1 MKWLLLLLLA
11 PAPGFA
17 QSHPARPAQKKT
29 EAPPPAANQWPI
41 HSLAVEGIHNYTRE
55 QVLAVAGLKIGQKAG
70 KVEFEAARE
79 RLIASG
85 AFETVG
91 YKFAPD
97 PNGGGYAAS
106 FQVTE
111 VEPAYPVRFEELGV
125 PDRDVEGLLRARD
138 PLFSM
143 ARLPATQAVID
154 RYVQWI
160 QDYLAAKGVHEKL
173 AGRVT
178 PVTAE
183 VFAIVFRPARN
194 LPAVALVSFD
204 GNQVVPQRVLQEA
217 IDGVA
222 IGAPYTEERFR
233 ELLNSAVRPLYEAR
247 GRVRV
252 SFPKIR
258 TEPDKEVEG
267 LHVFVTVDES
277 ESYQLGKVRIEG
289 PSPAKPEELL
299 KAGDFKSGDVAN
311 FDRVNEGLDRI
322 RKAVRHAGYLQAKV
336 TTDRHID
343 DAKKTVDVALHID
356 AGPQF
361 TMGKLTIVGLDLDAQ
376 AEIDRIFTLK
386 AGKPFNPDYPEF
398 FLAKVREEGLFDN
411 LGETKSEYKV
421 NDQDHTADVT
431 LRFGGDK
438 PNSKTGRGGGRGGRD

>member
-1 MKWLLLLLLA
+1 MKWLLLWLA
-11 PAPGFA
+11 VSAQGFA
-17 QSHPARPAQKKT
+17 QSRPARPAQKKIET
-29 EAPPPAANQWPI
+29 PAPAANRWPI
-41 HSLAVEGIHNYTRE
+41 QSLAVEGIQNYTRE
-55 QVLAVAGLKIGQKAG
+55 QVLAVAGLKIGQLAG
-70 KVEFEAARE
+70 KAEFEAARE
-79 RLIASG
+79 RLVASG

-97 PNGGGYAAS
+97 ANGGGYAAS

-111 VEPAYPVRFEELGV
+111 VATAYPVRFEELGV
-125 PDRDVEGLLRARD
+125 ADGDVESLLRARD

-154 RYVQWI
+154 RCVKWI
-160 QDYLAAKGVHEKL
+160 EEYLAAKGPHEKL

-178 PVTAE
+178 PVTADQ
-183 VFAIVFRPARN
+183 FAIVFRPARN
-194 LPAVALVSFD
+194 LPAVARVSFD

-217 IDGVA
+217 IHGVA
-222 IGAPYTEERFR
+222 IGAPYTEDRFR
-233 ELLNSAVRPLYEAR
+233 ELLNAAVRPLYEAR

-267 LHVFVTVDES
+267 VQVYVTVDES
-277 ESYQLGKVRIEG
+277 QSYDLGKVQIEG
-289 PSPAKPEELL
+289 PSPLKPDDLL
-299 KAGDFKSGDVAN
+299 KAGDFKTGDVAN
-311 FDRVNEGLDRI
+311 FDRVNEGLERI

-336 TTDRHID
+336 TSERRIG
-343 DAKKTVDVALHID
+343 DAKRTVDVALHID

-376 AEIDRIFTLK
+376 AEINRIFTLK
-386 AGKPFNPDYPEF
+386 AGKPFNPDYAEF

-431 LRFGGDK
+431 LRFGGSNPSSK
-438 PNSKTGRGGGRGGRD
+438 PGRGGGRGVE